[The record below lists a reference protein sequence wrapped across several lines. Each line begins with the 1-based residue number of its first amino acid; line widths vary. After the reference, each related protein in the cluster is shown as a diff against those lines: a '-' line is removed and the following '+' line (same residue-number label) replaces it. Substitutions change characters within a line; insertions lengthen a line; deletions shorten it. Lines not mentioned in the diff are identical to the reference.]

1 MPRFE
6 SYQAKTEHAR
16 QTLQNGLD
24 GVTTDPDAL
33 ADFLRFRALFHD
45 YSVRNT
51 LLIQQQRPGAR
62 FCKGFKAW
70 KQHGRKVKRGEA
82 GLLIYAPIIRT
93 LKAEP
98 APAEAGDARAAG
110 VESGTRALTGYR
122 ITYVWDIGQTEP
134 IPGQDAVTVPPL
146 GPVLTGETAAPLLAD
161 LEAVAAALGWTV
173 RRLAPDATTADGY
186 CAPSSRTI
194 GVRRAAPDQEAVTL
208 AHELAHALAHVG
220 DDRQRPGVPH
230 AAREV
235 QAEGAAFLACAALGL
250 DTASVSLPYLAA
262 HVTEEPSGRRSQH
275 TAQAHLA
282 EIDRIGWRL
291 VALVEEHRHGPD
303 PAPPA
308 LSLVRSEGS
317 SERNHPAR
325 LAA

>member
-16 QTLQNGLD
+16 ATLQNGLD
-24 GVTTDPDAL
+24 GVAADPDAL

-45 YSVRNT
+45 YSLRNT
-51 LLIQQQRPGAR
+51 LLIQEQRPGSR
-62 FCKGFKAW
+62 FCMGFKAW
-70 KQHGRKVKRGEA
+70 QHHGRKVKRGEA
-82 GLLIYAPIIRT
+82 GLLIYAPVVRK
-93 LKAEP
+93 LD
-98 APAEAGDARAAG
+98 GDDARAAG
-110 VESGTRALTGYR
+110 VEPGTRALTGYR

-134 IPGQDAVTVPPL
+134 IPGQDPVTVPPL
-146 GPVLTGETAAPLLAD
+146 GPALTGETAAPLLTR
-161 LEAVAAALGWTV
+161 LEAVAQHLGWTV
-173 RRLAPDATTADGY
+173 RRLDQDTTTADGY
-186 CAPSSRTI
+186 CAPATRTI

-220 DDRQRPGVPH
+220 TEEDPAPAVPH

-250 DTASVSLPYLAA
+250 DTSAVSLPYLAA
-262 HVTEEPSGRRSQH
+262 HVTEEH
-275 TAQAHLA
+275 TAEAHLA

-291 VALVEEHRHGPD
+291 VSLVEDQTPGPG
-303 PAPPA
+303 AVQSAAPA
-308 LSLVRSEGS
+308 LTLAPRPA
-317 SERNHPAR
+317 PAR

>member
-16 QTLQNGLD
+16 ATLQNGLD
-24 GVTTDPDAL
+24 GVATDPDAL

-45 YSVRNT
+45 YSLRNT
-51 LLIQQQRPGAR
+51 VLIQQQRPGAR
-62 FCKGFKAW
+62 FCMGFKAW
-70 KQHGRKVKRGEA
+70 QRHGRAVKRGEA
-82 GLLIYAPIIRT
+82 GLLIYAPVIRK
-93 LKAEP
+93 LD
-98 APAEAGDARAAG
+98 GDDARAAG
-110 VESGTRALTGYR
+110 VEPGTRALTGYR

-134 IPGQDAVTVPPL
+134 VPGQDAVTVPPV
-146 GPVLTGETAAPLLAD
+146 GPVLTGETAAPLRSD
-161 LEAVAAALGWTV
+161 LEAVAAALGYAV
-173 RRLAPDATTADGY
+173 RRLAPETTTADGY
-186 CAPSSRTI
+186 CAPAQRTI

-208 AHELAHALAHVG
+208 AHELAHALAHFDG
-220 DDRQRPGVPH
+220 DGQPKSLPH

-262 HVTEEPSGRRSQH
+262 HVTDEH
-275 TAQAHLA
+275 TAEAHLS

-291 VALVEEHRHGPD
+291 VALVEDHRSGPD
-303 PAPPA
+303 PAAGA
-308 LSLVRSEGS
+308 LRPVPVSGTASTTR
-317 SERNHPAR
+317 HPAR

>member
-16 QTLQNGLD
+16 RTLQNGLD
-24 GVTTDPDAL
+24 GVAADPDAL

-45 YSVRNT
+45 YSLRNT
-51 LLIQQQRPGAR
+51 LLIQQQRPGSR
-62 FCKGFKAW
+62 FCMGFKAW
-70 KQHGRKVKRGEA
+70 QHHGRKVKKGEA
-82 GLLIYAPIIRT
+82 GLLIYAPVIRK
-93 LKAEP
+93 LDGE
-98 APAEAGDARAAG
+98 DARAAV
-110 VESGTRALTGYR
+110 VEPGTRTLTGYR

-134 IPGQDAVTVPPL
+134 IPGKDAVTVPPL

-173 RRLAPDATTADGY
+173 HRLAPDATTADGY
-186 CAPSSRTI
+186 CAPASRTI

-250 DTASVSLPYLAA
+250 DTAPVSLPYLAA
-262 HVTEEPSGRRSQH
+262 HVTETH
-275 TAQAHLA
+275 TAEAHLA

-303 PAPPA
+303 PGPPA

-317 SERNHPAR
+317 SERSRPAR

>member
-16 QTLQNGLD
+16 QTLQSGLD

-70 KQHGRKVKRGEA
+70 KQHGRTVKRGEA
-82 GLLIYAPIIRT
+82 GLLIYAPVIRT
-93 LKAEP
+93 LD
-98 APAEAGDARAAG
+98 GDDARAAD
-110 VESGTRALTGYR
+110 VEPGTRALTGYR

-146 GPVLTGETAAPLLAD
+146 GPVLAGETAGPLLAD

-173 RRLAPDATTADGY
+173 RRLAPEATTADGF
-186 CAPSSRTI
+186 CAPASRTI
-194 GVRRAAPDQEAVTL
+194 GVRAAAPDQQAVTL
-208 AHELAHALAHVG
+208 AHELAHALAHTD
-220 DDRQRPGVPH
+220 DDRQRAIPH

-262 HVTEEPSGRRSQH
+262 HVTDEH

-303 PAPPA
+303 PVAPA
-308 LSLVRSEGS
+308 LSLVRSGGQ
-317 SERNHPAR
+317 SERSHPAR